1 MKQEPKV
8 VTRKVKVLTNPNPTY
23 VSLVK
28 NGAIQE
34 PFKVLKTAE
43 KGPEMPIQ
51 KRETTTK
58 NGDGAVRK
66 IVFDNSVY
74 ETEASVKKYLDD
86 NGYSDYKITKDG
98 ATFVAEGK
106 DVKDSDFVAKS
117 IKSVPMS
124 ADKSIL
130 GYVGTLAEKSE
141 TTTETTQ
148 KDAKGEKT
156 QKQERVVKLSYWDM
170 YSSDDQTVQG
180 VIKDGMK
187 DGVPPGCT
195 EIIQATAYAMAN
207 VLKAAP
213 ADRKK
218 MIASIGAEFGDLI
231 NATADL
237 YDGVIAEKAVK
248 TDNTKKFAEDY
259 RAEVAGIVEAVE
271 KGAKPEKTEKTEKS
285 ETTEKPAPTAKT
297 ETTEKT
303 EKTEKTETVQAPALD
318 VAALTEAMTKAIAP
332 LAEKVD
338 GLTKK
343 VDTVQGIAEDA
354 RNRATKSAETVEAM
368 ASQAPTKKSA
378 TEQGEHAS
386 TKKEAEVAAEKARKA
401 EGLKNFGNAMGL
413 RVA

>member
-8 VTRKVKVLTNPNPTY
+8 VTRKVKVLTNPNPTF

-58 NGDGAVRK
+58 SGDGAVRK

-86 NGYSDYKITKDG
+86 NGYSDYEITKDG

-117 IKSVPMS
+117 IKSVPMT
-124 ADKSIL
+124 ADKTVL
-130 GYVGTLAEKSE
+130 GYVGTLAEKTE
-141 TTTETTQ
+141 TTTEKTEKTE

-213 ADRKK
+213 SDRKK

-248 TDNTKKFAEDY
+248 SDNTKKFAEGY
-259 RAEVAGIVEAVE
+259 RAEVAGIIEAVE
-271 KGAKPEKTEKTEKS
+271 KGVKPESTEKTEKS
-285 ETTEKPAPTAKT
+285 ETPEKPAPTTKT
-297 ETTEKT
+297 ET
-303 EKTEKTETVQAPALD
+303 TEKTETVQAPALD
-318 VAALTEAMTKAIAP
+318 LAAITDAITKTIAP
-332 LAEKVD
+332 LSTQVGDLA
-338 GLTKK
+338 KK
-343 VDTVQGIAEDA
+343 LDAVQGIAEDA

-386 TKKEAEVAAEKARKA
+386 SRKEAEVAAEKTRKE
-401 EGLKNFGNAMGL
+401 EGLRNFGNAMGL
-413 RVA
+413 RLTA